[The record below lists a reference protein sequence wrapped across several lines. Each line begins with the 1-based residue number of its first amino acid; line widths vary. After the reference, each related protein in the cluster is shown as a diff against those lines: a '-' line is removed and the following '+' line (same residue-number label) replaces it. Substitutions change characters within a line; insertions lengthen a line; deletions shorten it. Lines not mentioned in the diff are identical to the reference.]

1 MSSMVVMRT
10 LNRIPTVDEQP
21 IMVARDAFRSM
32 HMSDTTGYSM
42 ISAGTFPLNVRRVG
56 GRWMVNTADLRRYL
70 GFDNG

>member
-10 LNRIPTVDEQP
+10 LNRLPTVDEQP

-32 HMSDTTGYSM
+32 HLSDTTGYSL
-42 ISAGTFPLNVRRVG
+42 IADGRFPLKIRRVG

-70 GFDNG
+70 GLDND